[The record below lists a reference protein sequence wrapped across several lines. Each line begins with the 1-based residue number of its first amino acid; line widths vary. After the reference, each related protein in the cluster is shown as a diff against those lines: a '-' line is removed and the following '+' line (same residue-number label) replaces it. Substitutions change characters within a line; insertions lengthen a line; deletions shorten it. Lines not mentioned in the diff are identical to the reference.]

1 MAELQCLSCRKQT
14 EADLEYDFRKI
25 TPLGIYDI
33 FFSLPFSPLSKEWS
47 SSNVATWVTAQT
59 KFDEAAAEVKQLKA
73 KPTDEEMLQIYSL
86 FKQATVGDVNTSRP
100 GMFDFTGK
108 AKWDAWEKQKGKS
121 KENAMNEYVSLVEEL
136 KQKYGI

>member
-1 MAELQCLSCRKQT
+1 MAEL
-14 EADLEYDFRKI
+14 
-25 TPLGIYDI
+25 
-33 FFSLPFSPLSKEWS
+33 
-47 SSNVATWVTAQT
+47 QT